1 MEDIHH
7 PVLNNNSIFKVYQ
20 SKNESFLYSIL
31 AALYSNKID
40 RRLFHRPSAYQK
52 YKKTLNLENLSLPI
66 RNKDIVH
73 FLRNNP
79 KLNIAIRLFDSVVV
93 SEKEMRIYEYK
104 VIGKNRQVINISFHK
119 AYKTKKTL
127 YHYFWL
133 KNLNNIKQNIKKV
146 LSV

>member
-52 YKKTLNLENLSLPI
+52 YKKRHQTLKISPFLLE
-66 RNKDIVH
+66 
-73 FLRNNP
+73 
-79 KLNIAIRLFDSVVV
+79 
-93 SEKEMRIYEYK
+93 
-104 VIGKNRQVINISFHK
+104 
-119 AYKTKKTL
+119 
-127 YHYFWL
+127 
-133 KNLNNIKQNIKKV
+133 IKI
-146 LSV
+146 

>member
-20 SKNESFLYSIL
+20 AKDESFLYSIL

-40 RRLFHRPSAYQK
+40 RRSFHRPSAYEK
-52 YKKTLNLENLSLPI
+52 YKKTLNIKNINFPI

-79 KLNIAIRLFDSVVV
+79 KLNVAIRLFDSVVI
-93 SEKEMRIYEYK
+93 SEKDMRIYEYK
-104 VIGKNRQVINISFHK
+104 VIGKGSQVINILFHK
-119 AYKTKKTL
+119 
-127 YHYFWL
+127 
-133 KNLNNIKQNIKKV
+133 
-146 LSV
+146 

>member
-104 VIGKNRQVINISFHK
+104 VIGKNRQVINILFHK
-119 AYKTKKTL
+119 SYKNKKSL
-127 YHYFWL
+127 YHYFW
-133 KNLNNIKQNIKKV
+133 
-146 LSV
+146 